1 MLDQIIKNLD
11 PDVVNELSN
20 IGIPQEKTS
29 EVMGLA
35 QSELQNQFKQKA
47 ESGDMSDLLNLFNG
61 NQAIG
66 QSSLVDGM
74 IGNFADT
81 VANKIG
87 VSPHV
92 AKTAAAALVPMVLS
106 KLNDSTPSTGLTQDN
121 LTQILGGGEAGGL
134 GGMIG
139 KFKNLLG

>member
-35 QSELQNQFKQKA
+35 QSELQNHFKQQA

-74 IGNFADT
+74 IGNFAES

-87 VSPHV
+87 VSADV
-92 AKTAAAALVPMVLS
+92 ARTAAAALVPMVLS
-106 KLNDSTPSTGLTQDN
+106 KLNDSTPSTGLTQEN
-121 LTQILGGGEAGGL
+121 LSEIIGGGGSGGL
-134 GGMIG
+134 GGMVD
-139 KFKNLLG
+139 KLKDMLG